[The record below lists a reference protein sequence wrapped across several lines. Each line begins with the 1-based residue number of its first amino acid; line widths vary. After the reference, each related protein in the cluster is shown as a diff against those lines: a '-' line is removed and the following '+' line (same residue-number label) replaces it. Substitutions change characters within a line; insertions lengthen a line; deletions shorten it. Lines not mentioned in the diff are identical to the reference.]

1 MNEHEKPQID
11 FMHKLARQIVE
22 RRNLV
27 FLFVILAAIFTVFS
41 VRWVKVETD
50 MTTYLPKTSE
60 TRMGLDIMDEQFTT
74 YGSAD
79 VMVANI
85 TPTEADELSDRLTEL
100 KGVQMLDYDD
110 TTDHYNKD
118 AVSAL
123 YSITFDYPE
132 DDDQCLEAL
141 DRVKEYLA
149 DYDIYVST
157 SLGNTQQETIDA
169 EVRVIMV
176 YVAVIIVIV
185 LLLTSQTYA
194 EVPVLILTFVVG
206 MILNMGTN
214 FMLGTISFVSNSVTN
229 ILQLALS
236 LDYAIIFCNHFKE
249 EHQTMPLKEAVIESL
264 SKSIPEISSSSL
276 TTIGGLVAMLFM
288 QFRIGSDMAICL
300 IKSILFAMLSVF
312 VVMPGL
318 LMLFGPYMDKTK
330 HRNFVPEIPF
340 VGRFAWRTRKVIPV
354 IFLVIILI
362 GHHFS
367 NLCPYAYGYD
377 VIKVPKMN
385 ESLIADQMIE
395 ENFTKSN
402 LVALVYPKNDDY
414 SIEKKMLE
422 ELESCD
428 EIDSTKGLSNIEA
441 QDGYML
447 EDKLTARQFSEM
459 ADLDYEAA
467 QMIYTAYAIENEE
480 YGQVIGNFASYKVP
494 LVDMFLY
501 VCDEADTGIVSLSQE
516 DLDDLH
522 DARDQME
529 SALAQL
535 QGDDYNRVLIY
546 LSPSLEPGQ
555 TTYEFTDTIRSIAR
569 KYYPDGEL
577 YMAGDATNEYD
588 FQKSFAVDNVVVNV
602 VSIFIVLLVLLFTFQ
617 SVGLPILLILVI
629 QGSIWINF
637 SFPGM
642 AQKPIFFL
650 SYLIVTAIQMGA
662 NIDYAIVISSW
673 YNELKAEM
681 SRRDAIV
688 QALNLSFP
696 TVLTSGSILSSA
708 GFLIAQ
714 ITTEPAIVGIGECLC
729 RGTLIS
735 MFLVMFILPQ
745 ILFLGDGIVERT
757 RFDLKVPEV
766 ARSAHGTVYVNGR
779 VRGRI
784 SGVVDAQIQG
794 VIYGDVSGMLETGAY
809 QKEEEPAHETEDS

>member
-60 TRMGLDIMDEQFTT
+60 TRMGLDIMD
-74 YGSAD
+74 
-79 VMVANI
+79 
-85 TPTEADELSDRLTEL
+85 EL

-276 TTIGGLVAMLFM
+276 TTVGGLVAMLFM

-340 VGRFAWRTRKVIPV
+340 VGRFAWHTRKVIPV
-354 IFLVIILI
+354 IFLVVILI
-362 GHHFS
+362 GYHFS

-447 EDKLTARQFSEM
+447 EDELTARQFSEM

-546 LSPSLEPGQ
+546 LSSRTRCAPSP
-555 TTYEFTDTIRSIAR
+555 
-569 KYYPDGEL
+569 
-577 YMAGDATNEYD
+577 
-588 FQKSFAVDNVVVNV
+588 
-602 VSIFIVLLVLLFTFQ
+602 
-617 SVGLPILLILVI
+617 
-629 QGSIWINF
+629 GSITRTASSTW
-637 SFPGM
+637 P
-642 AQKPIFFL
+642 
-650 SYLIVTAIQMGA
+650 VTPPTSTISRSPSPSIMSSSTSCPSSSSCWCCCSPSSPS
-662 NIDYAIVISSW
+662 VCPSCSSW
-673 YNELKAEM
+673 
-681 SRRDAIV
+681 SFR
-688 QALNLSFP
+688 AL
-696 TVLTSGSILSSA
+696 SGSTSRSRISWGPTSTSWATSSSA
-708 GFLIAQ
+708 PSRWARTS
-714 ITTEPAIVGIGECLC
+714 TT
-729 RGTLIS
+729 RS
-735 MFLVMFILPQ
+735 SSLP
-745 ILFLGDGIVERT
+745 
-757 RFDLKVPEV
+757 
-766 ARSAHGTVYVNGR
+766 
-779 VRGRI
+779 
-784 SGVVDAQIQG
+784 
-794 VIYGDVSGMLETGAY
+794 VST
-809 QKEEEPAHETEDS
+809 S